1 MSGTDDSS
9 WWLFEKEEEQLISL
23 GVVLFDLHVWA
34 HVLHMVGVGSKV
46 TRAREQQ
53 WSPAIASQS
62 HPNAVNAAT
71 YWSYHVPVEL

>member
-53 WSPAIASQS
+53 
-62 HPNAVNAAT
+62 
-71 YWSYHVPVEL
+71 